1 MDACGEILCSGSARH
16 NPVIGVFT
24 LFTLFTLFFDGTER
38 QYECKKWLVVK
49 VQSLRSDLW
58 LKYSTNV
65 LF

>member
-1 MDACGEILCSGSARH
+1 MDAYGEILCSGSARH

-24 LFTLFTLFFDGTER
+24 LFTLFTSFFDGTER

-49 VQSLRSDLW
+49 VRSLKTGLSP
-58 LKYSTNV
+58 KYSTNV

>member
-24 LFTLFTLFFDGTER
+24 LFTLFTSFFDGTER

-49 VQSLRSDLW
+49 VQSLMSNLW
-58 LKYSTNV
+58 IEYSTNV